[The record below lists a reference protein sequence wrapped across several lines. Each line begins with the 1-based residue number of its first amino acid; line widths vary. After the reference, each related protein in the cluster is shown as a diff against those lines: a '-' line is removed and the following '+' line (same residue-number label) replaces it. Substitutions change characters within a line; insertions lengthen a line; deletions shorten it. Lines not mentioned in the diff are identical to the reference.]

1 MKYPAVLLLVIA
13 AFTSYSQ
20 QLPDFTKIPL
30 TRASEYKNAEP
41 SVLRAA
47 VYVLS
52 MPFSKDDQSRI
63 RCVKFILKWMTGTP
77 DYSFTFGDSKT
88 KYFKNQSDLMG
99 LYMAAMS
106 KYALE
111 NPALSKD
118 QNTVGVNAM
127 VAVLTYSNNPTN
139 NINMTQPMKK
149 LWEANEEGKLSEAL
163 NEEEK

>member
-1 MKYPAVLLLVIA
+1 MKYLAVLMLSLAVA
-13 AFTSYSQ
+13 TSYSQ

-30 TRASEYKNAEP
+30 SRASDYKAAEP
-41 SVLRAA
+41 SVLRAS

-77 DYSFTFGDSKT
+77 DYSFTFGESKT
-88 KYFKNQSDLMG
+88 KYFRNQSDLMG

-111 NPALSKD
+111 NPSSSKD
-118 QNTVGVNAM
+118 QNVVGINAM
-127 VAVLTYSNNPTN
+127 AVVLAYSNNPTN
-139 NINMTQPMKK
+139 NISMTQPMKR
-149 LWEANEEGKLSEAL
+149 LWEANEEGKLGEAL

>member
-1 MKYPAVLLLVIA
+1 MKYLAALLLVSA
-13 AFTSYSQ
+13 VFTSYSQ

-30 TRASEYKNAEP
+30 TRASEYKAAEP
-41 SVLRAA
+41 SVLRAS

-63 RCVKFILKWMTGTP
+63 HCVKFILKWMTGTP
-77 DYSFTFGDSKT
+77 DYSFTFGESKT

-99 LYMAAMS
+99 LYIAAMS

-111 NPALSKD
+111 NPATSKD
-118 QNTVGVNAM
+118 QNAVGVNAM

-139 NINMTQPMKK
+139 NINMTQPMKR

-163 NEEEK
+163 NEDEK

>member
-1 MKYPAVLLLVIA
+1 MKYPAVLLLVTV

-30 TRASEYKNAEP
+30 TRASEYKAAEP

-52 MPFSKDDQSRI
+52 MPFSKDDHSRI

-77 DYSFTFGDSKT
+77 DYIFTFGESKT
-88 KYFKNQSDLMG
+88 RYFKNQSDLMG

-111 NPALSKD
+111 NPASAKD

-139 NINMTQPMKK
+139 NINMTQPMKR

>member
-1 MKYPAVLLLVIA
+1 MKYLVVLLLVTVAI
-13 AFTSYSQ
+13 TSHSQ

-30 TRASEYKNAEP
+30 TRASEYKAAEP

-63 RCVKFILKWMTGTP
+63 RCVKFILKWMNGTP
-77 DYSFTFGDSKT
+77 DYSFTFGESKT
-88 KYFKNQSDLMG
+88 KYFRNQSDLMG

-106 KYALE
+106 KYTLE
-111 NPALSKD
+111 NPASSKD
-118 QNTVGVNAM
+118 QSAVGVNAM

-139 NINMTQPMKK
+139 NINMTQPMKR